1 MERNKER
8 DVKNKTNRCEH
19 TFRKENAK
27 KHKIINK

>member
-8 DVKNKTNRCEH
+8 DVKNETNRCEH

-27 KHKIINK
+27 NTK